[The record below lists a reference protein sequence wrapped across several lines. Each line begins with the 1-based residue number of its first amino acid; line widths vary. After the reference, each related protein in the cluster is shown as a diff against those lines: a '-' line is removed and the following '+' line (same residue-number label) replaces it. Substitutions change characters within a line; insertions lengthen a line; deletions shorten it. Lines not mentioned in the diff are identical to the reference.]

1 MADYRGVAV
10 RLIDGNDRQMNNEAS
25 NVEHLSEEKIAL
37 YGDTQKHDS
46 LTQSEECSQVEAAKE
61 DGSGHAACERPV
73 DSRKRVGRKRG
84 QKRRGNRRHADD
96 LLKHANYNDE
106 PDPAVKATVEKLVDT
121 SKVIELEHIDFDA
134 LPKKPIYHFM
144 KRAFDIVSC
153 SIALVICAIPMGVIA
168 IMVKRDSPGP
178 VFYRQERLGY
188 MGKPIIVTKFRS
200 MQTDAEKM
208 GAQWAQGEDPRVT
221 KVGAFLRKTRL
232 DEIPQFWAVVKG
244 DMSLIGP
251 RPEREVFY
259 NEFDKYIHGF
269 SQRMLVKPG
278 ISGLAQVNGG
288 YNLIPAEK
296 VVYDLYYI
304 KNQTALLDCSIICE
318 TFNVLFSHKGAR

>member
-1 MADYRGVAV
+1 MVDCGGVTV
-10 RLIDGNDRQMNNEAS
+10 NLVDDNGQQVNNEAS
-25 NVEHLSEEKIAL
+25 NVVYLSEEKIAL

-46 LTQSEECSQVEAAKE
+46 LTQSEECSQVETAKE
-61 DGSGHAACERPV
+61 DGSGHAVCERPV

-121 SKVIELEHIDFDA
+121 SNVIELEHIDFDA
-134 LPKKPIYHFM
+134 LPKKPMYHFI
-144 KRAFDIVSC
+144 KRPFDIVSC
-153 SIALVICAIPMGVIA
+153 SVALVICAIPMGVIA

-188 MGKPIIVTKFRS
+188 MGEPIIVTKFRS
-200 MQTDAEKM
+200 MRIDAEKM
-208 GAQWAQGEDPRVT
+208 GAQWARGEDPRVT
-221 KVGAFLRKTRL
+221 KVGAFLRKSRL
-232 DEIPQFWAVVKG
+232 DELPQFWAVIKG

-259 NEFDKYIHGF
+259 NEFEKYIHGF
-269 SQRMLVKPG
+269 NQRMLIKPG

-288 YNLIPAEK
+288 YNLLPEEK
-296 VVYDLYYI
+296 ILYDFEYI
-304 KNQTALLDCSIICE
+304 KNCSVAMDCKIIWK
-318 TFNVLFSHKGAR
+318 TFSVLFTHDGAR